1 SILTSIDVFVV
12 INILSNRSKWTFY
25 FLSSVQFNFTIGELN
40 NFNIAIYVKSLKQVA
55 MNLCSVLALWP
66 GILS

>member
-1 SILTSIDVFVV
+1 MACHYSVSAQKSHGQWTVYVQKEPFGKVK
-12 INILSNRSKWTFY
+12 NIK
-25 FLSSVQFNFTIGELN
+25 LN
-40 NFNIAIYVKSLKQVA
+40 DFNIEIYVKSLKQVA

>member
-1 SILTSIDVFVV
+1 MACHYSVSAQKSHGQWTVYVQKEPFGKVK
-12 INILSNRSKWTFY
+12 NIK
-25 FLSSVQFNFTIGELN
+25 LN
-40 NFNIAIYVKSLKQVA
+40 NFNIEIYVKSLKQVA

>member
-1 SILTSIDVFVV
+1 MACHYSVSAQKSHGQWTVYVQKEPFGKVK
-12 INILSNRSKWTFY
+12 NIK
-25 FLSSVQFNFTIGELN
+25 LN

>member
-1 SILTSIDVFVV
+1 MACHHSVSAQKSHGQWTVYVQKEPFGKVK
-12 INILSNRSKWTFY
+12 NIK
-25 FLSSVQFNFTIGELN
+25 LN
-40 NFNIAIYVKSLKQVA
+40 NFNIEIYVKSLKQVA

>member
-1 SILTSIDVFVV
+1 MACHYSVSAQKSHGQWTVYVQKEPFGKVK
-12 INILSNRSKWTFY
+12 NIK
-25 FLSSVQFNFTIGELN
+25 LN
-40 NFNIAIYVKSLKQVA
+40 NFNIVIYVKSLKQVA